1 MKHYS
6 LAFAS
11 YLQATMKYLY
21 LLVWEPGW
29 GSELI
34 VTSVPKMVRFWQ
46 IAYPQAP
53 IYLCNDCI
61 MFTVQLSNDLH

>member
-1 MKHYS
+1 
-6 LAFAS
+6 
-11 YLQATMKYLY
+11 MKYLY